1 MHKLNSYHQKTRDRQ
16 SMWALLIFILTGL
29 IFFYPVLLGYLI
41 SQTDYLYF
49 VSPWSA
55 MRPDDLLVPGNPYLQ
70 DQTTEFL
77 AFFMAAKTQ
86 IWQGMWPLWNP
97 FILTGTPLLANTQS
111 ALLFPLNWGHYVLPP
126 GWGFTVS
133 ALLKVIL
140 APWFTYLLAR
150 RLQLTH
156 WSALIAGVAFGFSAF
171 HIFWLNHPHSN
182 VTLLIP
188 LCFYA
193 TENLLW
199 RQGLPQVALLA
210 LITAVSLFA
219 GHVEIAFYTAI
230 ACALYL
236 LVRAI
241 QEGQMHIR
249 LWWCFGAAYVGS
261 LFLAAVMILP
271 FLEFL
276 SVAAVWQER
285 SAEWVYTM
293 PVSAMASAVFADIF
307 MLPGWI
313 EYFLGYHISS
323 VYFGVTALPLLV
335 VAMIKGGRSM
345 WPWLVILLVTLM
357 LAFDIGPLYDVVK
370 HLPLMGHLP
379 MFYWAVLIAF
389 AGSMLAGIGWECCLQ
404 RQFNRTTLV
413 WIGLSLIIL
422 IWLVAV
428 YWQATDYPD
437 ALVEPALFKT
447 ALFKRAGVITLA
459 LLLVVTFMYRAVKKN
474 RWISALMLVVLFADL
489 WWFNHDWNPT
499 VSPTYV
505 FPKESPAAIEFLQQ
519 QAKPYRILGLNHILK
534 PSTNML
540 AELEDVRGYDVPVN
554 LRYHQFFKQ
563 VLQGTVSFWVYEKTA
578 LHASVLP
585 YLNIQNVRY
594 ILSKKFLDDVIDLP
608 LVYDD
613 EIKIYAN
620 PDAEQRL
627 FYRNRALYVNSPDAA
642 LQALK
647 TAPES
652 VMEQVIIEAE
662 HVHRPDSQI
671 ADYSEFDFELI
682 AQNAQKLTAE
692 VTLPEA
698 GWLIHAAAYYPGWRA
713 YVNGEQVPIYAAN
726 YSQQAV
732 YLEAGKHRVRFRYD
746 PWSFKIGLLL
756 TVLSFAGVLW
766 ILIKN
771 KK

>member
-1 MHKLNSYHQKTRDRQ
+1 MTHDPTLKHAHRD
-16 SMWALLIFILTGL
+16 ALIALSLYSVMGL
-29 IFFYPVLLGYLI
+29 VFFYPVLWGYLI
-41 SQTDYLYF
+41 SQTDYLFF
-49 VSPWSA
+49 VSPWSSV
-55 MRPDDLLVPGNPYLQ
+55 RPDDLLRPANPYIQ

-77 AFFMAAKTQ
+77 AFFMAAKSQ

-97 FILTGTPLLANTQS
+97 YILTGTPLLANTQS
-111 ALLFPLNWGHYVLPP
+111 ALLFPLNWGHYMLPA

-150 RLQLTH
+150 RLLLAH
-156 WSALIAGVAFGFSAF
+156 SAALIAGVAYGFCAF

-193 TENLLW
+193 TENLVL
-199 RQGLPQVALLA
+199 RQGLRQVALLA
-210 LITAVSLFA
+210 LVTAVSLLA

-230 ACALYL
+230 ACAVYL
-236 LVRAI
+236 MVRAI
-241 QEGQMHIR
+241 QEEQMCWR
-249 LWWCFGAAYVGS
+249 LGWQFGAAYVGS
-261 LFLAAVMILP
+261 LLLAAVMILP

-285 SAEWVYTM
+285 SADWVYTM
-293 PVSAMASAVFADIF
+293 PLSAMATAVFADIF
-307 MLPGWI
+307 RLPGWV
-313 EYFLGYHISS
+313 EHYMGYHISS
-323 VYFGVTALPLLV
+323 VYFGVSSLPL
-335 VAMIKGGRSM
+335 VAVAIMKGGRSK
-345 WPWLVILLVTLM
+345 WPWLVMLLITLM
-357 LAFDIGPLYDVVK
+357 LAFDIGPLYAVVK

-379 MFYWAVLIAF
+379 MFYWAVFIAF
-389 AGSMLAGIGWECCLQ
+389 AGSMLAGIGWQCCAQ
-404 RQFNRTTLV
+404 RQIKPRVVICIVVTLLAV
-413 WIGLSLIIL
+413 VGLM
-422 IWLVAV
+422 AAF
-428 YWQATDYPD
+428 WQGTDYPGAVAQLESLQA
-437 ALVEPALFKT
+437 ALRQ
-447 ALFKRAGVITLA
+447 RAWLISACLILVAAIMLMVRHQVRWMSGLM
-459 LLLVVTFMYRAVKKN
+459 LLVV
-474 RWISALMLVVLFADL
+474 FADL
-489 WWFNHDWNPT
+489 GWFNHGWNPT
-499 VSPTYV
+499 LHPEHV
-505 FPKESPAAIEFLQQ
+505 FPEQTPQSIQFLQQ
-519 QAKPYRILGLNHILK
+519 QSGIYRTLGLNHILK

-540 AELEDVRGYDVPVN
+540 AELEEVRGYDVPVN

-578 LHASVLP
+578 LQASVLP
-585 YLNIQNVRY
+585 YLNIQNVRF
-594 ILSKKFLDDVIDLP
+594 ILSKKFLDDAIDLP
-608 LVYDD
+608 LVYED

-627 FYRNRALYVNSPDAA
+627 FYRTQAHYVNSPDAA
-642 LQALK
+642 LQALMAEPGK
-647 TAPES
+647 
-652 VMEQVIIEAE
+652 VMERVIIEAE

-671 ADYSEFDFELI
+671 ADHSEFDFELI

-692 VTLPEA
+692 VTLPKA

-756 TVLSFAGVLW
+756 TVLSCAGVLW